1 MRKRVLVMMFM
12 LLFGTACKQ
21 AEAYTAE
28 EIQETRE
35 FDFYNS
41 IIFENGDTK
50 EVYMNAIINVENY
63 DLESM
68 FEEVKEEYYLMN
80 GNADKLTLRLY
91 KNVDSLKAGDS
102 LGEKVYTD

>member
-28 EIQETRE
+28 ETQKIRE

-41 IIFENGDTK
+41 IVFQNGDTK

-63 DLESM
+63 DLESI
-68 FEEVKEEYYLMN
+68 FEEVKEEYFLMN
-80 GNADKLTLRLY
+80 GSADKLTLRLY

-102 LGEKVYTD
+102 LGEKVYMD

>member
-41 IIFENGDTK
+41 IVFQNGDTK

-63 DLESM
+63 GLESI
-68 FEEVKEEYYLMN
+68 FEEVKEEYFLMN
-80 GNADKLTLRLY
+80 GSVDRLTLRVY
-91 KNVDSLKAGDS
+91 KNVDSLKSGNS